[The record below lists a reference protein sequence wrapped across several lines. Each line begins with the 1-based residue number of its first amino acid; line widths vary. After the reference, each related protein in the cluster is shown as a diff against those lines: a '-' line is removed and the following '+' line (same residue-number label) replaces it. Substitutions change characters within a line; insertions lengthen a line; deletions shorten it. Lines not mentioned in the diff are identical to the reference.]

1 MPTSGGHLGDY
12 PCAEAAA
19 AATLTLPI
27 YPELPDEVPARIA
40 EIIRRTLPT

>member
-1 MPTSGGHLGDY
+1 MGDH

-27 YPELPDEVPARIA
+27 YPELPEEIPARIA
-40 EIIRRTLPT
+40 EIIRHTLATTLA